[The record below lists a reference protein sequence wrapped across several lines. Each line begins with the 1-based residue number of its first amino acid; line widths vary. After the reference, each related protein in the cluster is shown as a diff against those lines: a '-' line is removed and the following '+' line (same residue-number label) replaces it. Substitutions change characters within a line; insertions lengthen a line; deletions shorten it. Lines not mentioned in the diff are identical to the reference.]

1 MSDPFA
7 DKIDDTDWDEACGKA
22 DVIRKF
28 LRRESG
34 PTTVGQRRELAG
46 PQMLQILRRHMI
58 GDNMT
63 RFSDAAEKL
72 IAQASGHRHALQRQL
87 I

>member
-1 MSDPFA
+1 MSEPFA
-7 DKIDDTDWDEACGKA
+7 DEIDDTDWDEACRKA

-34 PTTVGQRRELAG
+34 PTTVGQMRELAG
-46 PQMLQILRRHMI
+46 PRMFRMLRRHMI

-72 IAQASGHRHALQRQL
+72 IAQASGHRHASQRQL

>member
-1 MSDPFA
+1 MSEPFA
-7 DKIDDTDWDEACGKA
+7 DDIDDTDWDATCRKA

-34 PTTVGQRRELAG
+34 PTTVGQMRELAG
-46 PQMLQILRRHMI
+46 PQMLRMLRHHMI

-63 RFSDAAEKL
+63 RFSMLPRSRSRKQAG
-72 IAQASGHRHALQRQL
+72 IATHHRGS
-87 I
+87 

>member
-1 MSDPFA
+1 MSEPFA
-7 DKIDDTDWDEACGKA
+7 DEIDDTDWDEACRKA

-28 LRRESG
+28 PRRESG
-34 PTTVGQRRELAG
+34 PTTVGQMRELAG
-46 PQMLQILRRHMI
+46 PQMLRMLRRHMI

-72 IAQASGHRHALQRQL
+72 IAQASGHRHASQRQL

>member
-1 MSDPFA
+1 MSEPFA
-7 DKIDDTDWDEACGKA
+7 DKIDDTDWDETCRKA

-34 PTTVGQRRELAG
+34 PTTVAQMRELAG
-46 PQMLQILRRHMI
+46 PQMLRMLRRHMI
-58 GDNMT
+58 GDKME
-63 RFSDAAEKL
+63 RFSNATQKL
-72 IAQASGHRHALQRQL
+72 IAQASGHHHASKRQL

>member
-1 MSDPFA
+1 MSQPFA
-7 DKIDDTDWDEACGKA
+7 DEIDDTDWDEACRKA
-22 DVIRKF
+22 DVIRKL

-34 PTTVGQRRELAG
+34 PTTVSQMRERAG
-46 PQMLQILRRHMI
+46 PQMLRMLRRQMI

-63 RFSDAAEKL
+63 RFSDATEKL
-72 IAQASGHRHALQRQL
+72 IAQASGHRHESQRQL